1 MPLFYFNFRDE
12 EGALS
17 DETGAE
23 YRNIEEAK
31 TAAVKC
37 LADLAGDQGA
47 VPAVYSLTIEGRDG
61 DRNTLFEVRLTV
73 ETSSLG
79 QREQTNR

>member
-1 MPLFYFNFRDE
+1 MPLFYFNFRDDD
-12 EGALS
+12 GVLS

-37 LADLAGDQGA
+37 LAEIARDQGA
-47 VPAVYSLTIEGRDG
+47 APPGYSLVIEGRDSAK
-61 DRNTLFEVRLTV
+61 NSLFEVRLTV
-73 ETSSLG
+73 EVISS
-79 QREQTNR
+79 